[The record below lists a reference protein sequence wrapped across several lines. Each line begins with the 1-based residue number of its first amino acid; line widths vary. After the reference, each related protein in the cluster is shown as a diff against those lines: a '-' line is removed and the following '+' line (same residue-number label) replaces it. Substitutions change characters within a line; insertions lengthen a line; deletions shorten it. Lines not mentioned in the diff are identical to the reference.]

1 MNRTPNVR
9 SHSVSTV
16 KKMKTAPRWT
26 ATVLAAAAVFLL
38 VIEAR
43 PNQVMTPGEHSLN
56 SPFLRRRSSGITRR
70 STTTPDILRQHLK
83 QALSKCNSREPPP
96 TQKILLKD
104 KSAVCNDGSPAG
116 YFIRK
121 SYGSKRWI
129 VFLEGGWYCYDKRS
143 CESRWSR
150 LRGFMT
156 SNMWP
161 DTRQVSGILSP
172 DPEEN
177 PYWWNA
183 NHVYVPYCSSDSW
196 SGSNPAGST
205 SRFAFMGSV
214 IIQEVLRDLLSQGL
228 LNASKLMLTGSRM
241 KINNLFSKLSWD
253 VFSAGGT
260 GVMLNLDRVTDFL
273 RTQGSTAE
281 VRGVTD
287 SGWFLDNVPYAPAD
301 CQDPQRCAPTSAVQ
315 MGHSLWNGQVPLACK
330 AQYVSQPWRCYFG
343 HHLHRTL
350 KTPLF
355 IFQWLFDEAQMLADN
370 VGPPMS
376 KEQWDYIHA
385 VGDDLRRTFTN
396 VSAVFSPSCISHT
409 VLTKRDWQSIRI
421 GDISLPQALRCWEL
435 QPYWSVSNHLTPN
448 GHHHHRH
455 HHRPQGSEDGENEQ
469 QNLPA
474 HSVQHAL
481 RHGHKRY
488 KAANVE
494 SNPIVLLAD
503 DPEMPANSVT
513 VKPAKN
519 LVRSGQRGSGS
530 ELMAGTANATLIPSG
545 RHSGRNG
552 TRKNKEERRKG
563 TGGRKR
569 GKKVGEN
576 KRNNNN
582 NGGLS
587 ASASGGANS
596 GGTGTGAG
604 KSGRRHQQQQQ
615 KGNKENTSNHSSHR
629 RNNHNNKDRKRKKD
643 KNQPKDETTTRPRR
657 EAAVSAADPSPASA
671 PEFCQHRLVDRCTW
685 PQCNRVCPKLH
696 NPFTGEEM
704 DFIQL
709 LKSFGLDM
717 SSVAN
722 ALGIDMH
729 TLNNMDH
736 DVLLHLLTQQTN

>member
-1 MNRTPNVR
+1 MRTA
-9 SHSVSTV
+9 S
-16 KKMKTAPRWT
+16 RWT
-26 ATVLAAAAVFLL
+26 ATVLAAAAVFVL
-38 VIEAR
+38 VIDAR
-43 PNQVMTPGEHSLN
+43 PNQVMTPTEHSVN
-56 SPFLRRRSSGITRR
+56 SPFVRRRSSGISRR

-104 KSAVCNDGSPAG
+104 KNAVCNDGSPAG

-196 SGSNPAGST
+196 SGSSPAGAT

-228 LNASKLMLTGSRM
+228 LNASKLMLTGS
-241 KINNLFSKLSWD
+241 
-253 VFSAGGT
+253 SAGGT
-260 GVMLNLDRVTDFL
+260 GVMLNLDRATDFL

-301 CQDPQRCAPTSAVQ
+301 CQDPQRCAPTTAVQ
-315 MGHSLWNGQVPLACK
+315 MGHTLWNGQVPSACK
-330 AQYVSQPWRCYFG
+330 GQYAAQPWRCYFG

-385 VGDDLRRTFTN
+385 VGDDLRRTFAN

-455 HHRPQGSEDGENEQ
+455 HHRPLGSEDGENEQ
-469 QNLPA
+469 QNLAA
-474 HSVQHAL
+474 HSVQHSL

-503 DPEMPANSVT
+503 DPEMPANAVT

-519 LVRSGQRGSGS
+519 LVRSGQRAPGS
-530 ELMAGTANATLIPSG
+530 ELIVGTANATLIPSG
-545 RHSGRNG
+545 RHANRNG
-552 TRKNKEERRKG
+552 TRKNKDEKKKEAG
-563 TGGRKR
+563 GGRKR
-569 GKKVGEN
+569 NKKAGEN
-576 KRNNNN
+576 KRNV
-582 NGGLS
+582 NGNAGS
-587 ASASGGANS
+587 NS
-596 GGTGTGAG
+596 GTGVARPAG
-604 KSGRRHQQQQQ
+604 KSGRKRQQQQHQQ
-615 KGNKENTSNHSSHR
+615 KGNKENASNHSSHR
-629 RNNHNNKDRKRKKD
+629 RNNHNNRDRKRKKD
-643 KNQPKDETTTRPRR
+643 KNGQSKDETTTRPRR
-657 EAAVSAADPSPASA
+657 EAAAIAADPTPTSA

>member
-1 MNRTPNVR
+1 
-9 SHSVSTV
+9 
-16 KKMKTAPRWT
+16 
-26 ATVLAAAAVFLL
+26 
-38 VIEAR
+38 
-43 PNQVMTPGEHSLN
+43 
-56 SPFLRRRSSGITRR
+56 
-70 STTTPDILRQHLK
+70 
-83 QALSKCNSREPPP
+83 LSKCNSREPPP

-196 SGSNPAGST
+196 SGSAPAGSA

-228 LNASKLMLTGSRM
+228 LNASKLMLTGS
-241 KINNLFSKLSWD
+241 
-253 VFSAGGT
+253 SAGGT

-273 RTQGSTAE
+273 RTQGSSAE

-315 MGHSLWNGQVPLACK
+315 MGHTLWNGQVPLACK
-330 AQYVSQPWRCYFG
+330 AQYASQPWRCYFG

-435 QPYWSVSNHLTPN
+435 QPYWS
-448 GHHHHRH
+448 
-455 HHRPQGSEDGENEQ
+455 
-469 QNLPA
+469 
-474 HSVQHAL
+474 
-481 RHGHKRY
+481 
-488 KAANVE
+488 
-494 SNPIVLLAD
+494 
-503 DPEMPANSVT
+503 
-513 VKPAKN
+513 
-519 LVRSGQRGSGS
+519 
-530 ELMAGTANATLIPSG
+530 
-545 RHSGRNG
+545 
-552 TRKNKEERRKG
+552 
-563 TGGRKR
+563 
-569 GKKVGEN
+569 N

-582 NGGLS
+582 NNGG
-587 ASASGGANS
+587 SGGSAGGGSNS
-596 GGTGTGAG
+596 GTGAG
-604 KSGRRHQQQQQ
+604 PAKSGRRHQQQQL
-615 KGNKENTSNHSSHR
+615 K
-629 RNNHNNKDRKRKKD
+629 
-643 KNQPKDETTTRPRR
+643 
-657 EAAVSAADPSPASA
+657 A

>member
-1 MNRTPNVR
+1 MSVTRTLVR
-9 SHSVSTV
+9 GLVLLLTAVVVSGRV
-16 KKMKTAPRWT
+16 APSIGQSENYTADYLGALSR
-26 ATVLAAAAVFLL
+26 
-38 VIEAR
+38 
-43 PNQVMTPGEHSLN
+43 S
-56 SPFLRRRSSGITRR
+56 RRGAINT
-70 STTTPDILRQHLK
+70 DILRQHLK

-96 TQKILLKD
+96 THKVLLKD
-104 KSAVCNDGSPAG
+104 KNAVCNDGSSAG

-156 SNMWP
+156 SKMWP
-161 DTRQVSGILSP
+161 DTRQVNGILSP

-196 SGSNPAGST
+196 SGSSPAGST

-214 IIQEVLRDLLSQGL
+214 ILMEVIRDLLPHGL
-228 LNASKLMLTGSRM
+228 LNASKLMLTGS
-241 KINNLFSKLSWD
+241 
-253 VFSAGGT
+253 SAGGI
-260 GVMLNLDRVTDFL
+260 GVLLNLDRVTDFL
-273 RTQGSTAE
+273 RAQGAAPE
-281 VRGVTD
+281 VRGVSD
-287 SGWFLDNVPYAPAD
+287 SGWFLDNAPYAPTD
-301 CQDPQRCAPTSAVQ
+301 CQDPQRCAPTTTVQ
-315 MGHSLWNGQVPLACK
+315 LGHALWNGQVPPPCRAH
-330 AQYVSQPWRCYFG
+330 YPSQPWRCYFG

-355 IFQWLFDEAQMLADN
+355 IFQWLFDEAQMTADN

-385 VGDDLRRTFTN
+385 VGDDLRRTFAN
-396 VSAVFSPSCISHT
+396 VTAVFAPSCISHT
-409 VLTKRDWQSIRI
+409 VLTKRDWQNIRI

-435 QPYWSVSNHLTPN
+435 QPYWSVSNHMTS
-448 GHHHHRH
+448 HV
-455 HHRPQGSEDGENEQ
+455 STDVIAAEEDEENV
-469 QNLPA
+469 A
-474 HSVQHAL
+474 SVHPL
-481 RHGHKRY
+481 RHSHKRY
-488 KAANVE
+488 KAANLQ

-503 DPEMPANSVT
+503 DPEMPLSVAAT
-513 VKPAKN
+513 AKPART
-519 LVRSGQRGSGS
+519 LVRSGQRRLPALAGS
-530 ELMAGTANATLIPSG
+530 EAMTSPTSGNATLTTSG

-552 TRKNKEERRKG
+552 THHRRKQERRKAKE
-563 TGGRKR
+563 RKR
-569 GKKVGEN
+569 NRKV
-576 KRNNNN
+576 
-582 NGGLS
+582 
-587 ASASGGANS
+587 
-596 GGTGTGAG
+596 
-604 KSGRRHQQQQQ
+604 QQQQQ
-615 KGNKENTSNHSSHR
+615 QQQQQQEEEQQQQQQRGKGKGHGRRQHKEGKASNRSSNHR
-629 RNNHNNKDRKRKKD
+629 RNHQNKERKRKKD
-643 KNQPKDETTTRPRR
+643 KSQRQETTTRPRR
-657 EAAVSAADPSPASA
+657 EVVPAAAAAAA
-671 PEFCQHRLVDRCTW
+671 PEFCQHRLIDRCTW

>member
-1 MNRTPNVR
+1 MT
-9 SHSVSTV
+9 T
-16 KKMKTAPRWT
+16 TAPRWT
-26 ATVLAAAAVFLL
+26 ATVLAAAAILLL

-43 PNQVMTPGEHSLN
+43 PNQVMTPGEHSPN
-56 SPFLRRRSSGITRR
+56 SPFVRRRSSGITRR

-83 QALSKCNSREPPP
+83 QLTLLTQHNFAMVVMLKTNKLFMAQALSKCNSREPPP

-196 SGSNPAGST
+196 SGSSPAGST
-205 SRFAFMGSV
+205 SRFAFMGS
-214 IIQEVLRDLLSQGL
+214 IILQEVLRDLLPQGL
-228 LNASKLMLTGSRM
+228 LNASKLMLTGS
-241 KINNLFSKLSWD
+241 
-253 VFSAGGT
+253 SAGGT

-273 RTQGSTAE
+273 RTQGSSAE

-287 SGWFLDNVPYAPAD
+287 SA
-301 CQDPQRCAPTSAVQ
+301 
-315 MGHSLWNGQVPLACK
+315 
-330 AQYVSQPWRCYFG
+330 
-343 HHLHRTL
+343 
-350 KTPLF
+350 PLF

-385 VGDDLRRTFTN
+385 VGDDLRRTFAN

-455 HHRPQGSEDGENEQ
+455 HHRPQGSEDVEDEQ

-503 DPEMPANSVT
+503 DPEMPANTVT

-519 LVRSGQRGSGS
+519 LVRSGQRGSGN
-530 ELMAGTANATLIPSG
+530 EPLAGTANATVTSSG

-563 TGGRKR
+563 AGRKHN
-569 GKKVGEN
+569 KKGEEN
-576 KRNNNN
+576 KRNKNGASGSTGNPP
-582 NGGLS
+582 NGG
-587 ASASGGANS
+587 GN
-596 GGTGTGAG
+596 TG
-604 KSGRRHQQQQQ
+604 KSGRRHKQ
-615 KGNKENTSNHSSHR
+615 KGNKENASNHSSHR

-643 KNQPKDETTTRPRR
+643 KNQPRDETTARPRR
-657 EAAVSAADPSPASA
+657 EAAASVDPAPAAA

>member
-1 MNRTPNVR
+1 MAT
-9 SHSVSTV
+9 VS
-16 KKMKTAPRWT
+16 RWT
-26 ATVLAAAAVFLL
+26 VVLAAAAVLLL
-38 VIEAR
+38 VIDAR
-43 PNQVMTPGEHSLN
+43 PNQVMTPGEQSAN
-56 SPFLRRRSSGITRR
+56 SPFVRRTKSAITRR

-196 SGSNPAGST
+196 SGSSPAGST
-205 SRFAFMGSV
+205 SRFAFMGSA
-214 IIQEVLRDLLSQGL
+214 IIQEVLRDLLPQGL
-228 LNASKLMLTGSRM
+228 LNASKLMLTGS
-241 KINNLFSKLSWD
+241 
-253 VFSAGGT
+253 SAGGT

-301 CQDPQRCAPTSAVQ
+301 CQDPQRCAPTTAVQ
-315 MGHSLWNGQVPLACK
+315 MGYSLWNGQVPHACK
-330 AQYVSQPWRCYFG
+330 AQYASQPWRCYFG

-385 VGDDLRRTFTN
+385 VGDDLRRTFAN
-396 VSAVFSPSCISHT
+396 ISAVFSPSCISHT

-455 HHRPQGSEDGENEQ
+455 HHRVPEDTEDEQ
-469 QNLPA
+469 QNLAA
-474 HSVQHAL
+474 HSVQHSL

-503 DPEMPANSVT
+503 DPEMPANMGP

-519 LVRSGQRGSGS
+519 LVRSGQRSAS
-530 ELMAGTANATLIPSG
+530 DVLLAPTANVTLPANG
-545 RHSGRNG
+545 RRSGRNE

-563 TGGRKR
+563 AGRKH
-569 GKKVGEN
+569 GKKNEDN
-576 KRNNNN
+576 KRKNRNSPSSSSGNVERATGPA
-582 NGGLS
+582 GGK
-587 ASASGGANS
+587 ASGR
-596 GGTGTGAG
+596 
-604 KSGRRHQQQQQ
+604 KQQ
-615 KGNKENTSNHSSHR
+615 KNNKETASNHSSHR
-629 RNNHNNKDRKRKKD
+629 RNHHNTRDRKRKKD
-643 KNQPKDETTTRPRR
+643 KNQPKGDETTTRPRR
-657 EAAVSAADPSPASA
+657 EAALDAEQTSAAA

>member
-1 MNRTPNVR
+1 MA
-9 SHSVSTV
+9 
-16 KKMKTAPRWT
+16 TATRWT
-26 ATVLAAAAVFLL
+26 TTVLAGLAIVFL

-43 PNQVMTPGEHSLN
+43 PNQVMTPGENTPN
-56 SPFLRRRSSGITRR
+56 SPFPQRRRSSGITRR

-83 QALSKCNSREPPP
+83 QLRFFDLNYFILARFLMLAQALSKCNSREPPP

-196 SGSNPAGST
+196 SGSSPAGST

-214 IIQEVLRDLLSQGL
+214 IIQEVLRDLLPQGL
-228 LNASKLMLTGSRM
+228 LNASKLMLTGS
-241 KINNLFSKLSWD
+241 
-253 VFSAGGT
+253 SAGGT
-260 GVMLNLDRVTDFL
+260 GVMLNLDKVTDFL
-273 RTQGSTAE
+273 RTQGSSAE

-301 CQDPQRCAPTSAVQ
+301 CQDPQRCAPTTAVQ
-315 MGHSLWNGQVPLACK
+315 MGYTLWNGQIPHACK
-330 AQYVSQPWRCYFG
+330 AQYAAQPWRCYFG

-385 VGDDLRRTFTN
+385 VGDDLRRTFAN

-455 HHRPQGSEDGENEQ
+455 HHRPQGSEDVEDEQ

-474 HSVQHAL
+474 HSVQHSL

-503 DPEMPANSVT
+503 DPEMPANMVT

-519 LVRSGQRGSGS
+519 LVRSGQRGV
-530 ELMAGTANATLIPSG
+530 ELLGGTANATVSSGG

-552 TRKNKEERRKG
+552 TRKNKEEKRKG
-563 TGGRKR
+563 AGRKH
-569 GKKVGEN
+569 KKGEEN
-576 KRNNNN
+576 KRNK
-582 NGGLS
+582 NG
-587 ASASGGANS
+587 ASGNAGMAQNS
-596 GGTGTGAG
+596 GTGAG
-604 KSGRRHQQQQQ
+604 KGSGRKQQ
-615 KGNKENTSNHSSHR
+615 KANKDNANNHSSHR
-629 RNNHNNKDRKRKKD
+629 RNHNNRDRKRKKD
-643 KNQPKDETTTRPRR
+643 KNQPREETTARPRR
-657 EAAVSAADPSPASA
+657 EAAISSADPAPVSA

>member
-1 MNRTPNVR
+1 MDKWNVLVMVVGV
-9 SHSVSTV
+9 SVCLLT
-16 KKMKTAPRWT
+16 TAHG
-26 ATVLAAAAVFLL
+26 
-38 VIEAR
+38 R
-43 PNQVMTPGEHSLN
+43 PNSNEAPEPETSQVAPSDGAHSLKHQRPAVQRRNAAN
-56 SPFLRRRSSGITRR
+56 S
-70 STTTPDILRQHLK
+70 DILRQHLK

-96 TQKILLKD
+96 TQKVMLKD
-104 KSAVCNDGSPAG
+104 KNAVCNDGSSAG

-129 VFLEGGWYCYDKRS
+129 IYLEGGWYCYDKRS

-161 DTRQVSGILSP
+161 DTRQVGGILSP

-196 SGSNPAGST
+196 SGASPAGTT

-214 IIQEVLRDLLSQGL
+214 IVQEVLRDLLAQGL
-228 LNASKLMLTGSRM
+228 TNASKLMLTGS
-241 KINNLFSKLSWD
+241 
-253 VFSAGGT
+253 SAGGI
-260 GVMLNLDRVTDFL
+260 GVLLNLDRATEFL
-273 RTQGSTAE
+273 RSQGSTAE
-281 VRGVTD
+281 VRGIAD

-301 CQDPQRCAPTSAVQ
+301 CYDPQRCAPITAVQ
-315 MGHSLWNGQVPLACK
+315 LGHTLWAGQVPQACK
-330 AQYVSQPWRCYFG
+330 NQYASQPWRCYFG

-355 IFQWLFDEAQMLADN
+355 VFQWLFDEAQMTVDN

-385 VGDDLRRTFTN
+385 VGDDLRRTFAN
-396 VSAVFSPSCISHT
+396 VTAVFAPSCISHT
-409 VLTKRDWQSIRI
+409 VLTKRDWQTIRI
-421 GDISLPQALRCWEL
+421 GDITLPQALRCWEL
-435 QPYWSVSNHLTPN
+435 QPHWSVSNHMTN
-448 GHHHHRH
+448 GPATGDSHT
-455 HHRPQGSEDGENEQ
+455 EENV
-469 QNLPA
+469 PA
-474 HSVQHAL
+474 PSHGHTHGL

-488 KAANVE
+488 KPNVE

-503 DPEMPANSVT
+503 DPEMPLGQNGHLAA
-513 VKPAKN
+513 KPART
-519 LVRSGQRGSGS
+519 LVRSGQHRGSAEVTSTNSTLVKVPKTNGR
-530 ELMAGTANATLIPSG
+530 NAT
-545 RHSGRNG
+545 RR
-552 TRKNKEERRKG
+552 KEERRK
-563 TGGRKR
+563 
-569 GKKVGEN
+569 
-576 KRNNNN
+576 
-582 NGGLS
+582 
-587 ASASGGANS
+587 
-596 GGTGTGAG
+596 
-604 KSGRRHQQQQQ
+604 QQQQQ
-615 KGNKENTSNHSSHR
+615 QRRKGGKRGEAHPERRREKDKERKAGRRHKNKEHATAAGSSAASPSNNSSSHR
-629 RNNHNNKDRKRKKD
+629 RNKDRKRKKG
-643 KNQPKDETTTRPRR
+643 KGQREESTERSRR
-657 EAAVSAADPSPASA
+657 SVTSTAPAT
-671 PEFCQHRLVDRCTW
+671 PDFCQHRLVDRCTW

-736 DVLLHLLTQQTN
+736 DVLLHMLTQQTS